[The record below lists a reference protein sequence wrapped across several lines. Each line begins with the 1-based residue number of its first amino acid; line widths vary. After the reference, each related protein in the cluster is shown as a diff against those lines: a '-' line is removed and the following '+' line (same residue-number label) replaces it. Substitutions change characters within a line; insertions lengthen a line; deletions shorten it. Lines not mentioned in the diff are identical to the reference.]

1 MPQILT
7 ELAIRAAKPPTKGT
21 TTLWDSAIRN
31 LGLRI
36 NHGGAKSFIVLIA
49 SGRRK
54 TIGRYPLISLAEART
69 EAKRI
74 LAEKTLGRDTPPSIT
89 VDDAL
94 VLFLADAEKRTKT
107 RTTRD
112 YTRLLRRHLAKLF
125 RSSLADVS
133 TRDVA
138 HIQDRLRDTPSEA
151 AHALVAIKLFFNW
164 CVRRGYVAINP
175 CARLTAAKS
184 APRDRVLNDAELR
197 LVYEQALTFPFPFGV
212 IVRLLILTGQRR
224 SEIGLLRWE
233 WIDEE
238 MVVFTKRIVRDKEDE
253 RASVSMLKTYHVF
266 NVEQIEGLPDH
277 IDDTDKMVI
286 EPIEA
291 AERFIAATKAD
302 IRLGGSKAC
311 YVPSHDFVALPPK
324 DAFKNATNFYAIAL
338 HELGHWA
345 GNEKRLNRD
354 LTNRFGTRAYAA
366 EELIA
371 ELNAAFLCAH
381 LGIEGELRH
390 AGYIEDWISL
400 LRDDK
405 RAIFTASSKA
415 SQAANHLRS
424 YSEKIEDHV

>member
-1 MPQILT
+1 MNAIYETVTNQIIAELEAGAIPWTQPWKNQRRGGVMPLNAATGRPYSGINIPILWHAVRVNGYPSHEWMT
-7 ELAIRAAKPPTKGT
+7 FKQAVEKKACIKKGSKGT
-21 TTLWDSAIRN
+21 
-31 LGLRI
+31 
-36 NHGGAKSFIVLIA
+36 
-49 SGRRK
+49 
-54 TIGRYPLISLAEART
+54 
-69 EAKRI
+69 
-74 LAEKTLGRDTPPSIT
+74 
-89 VDDAL
+89 
-94 VLFLADAEKRTKT
+94 
-107 RTTRD
+107 
-112 YTRLLRRHLAKLF
+112 
-125 RSSLADVS
+125 
-133 TRDVA
+133 
-138 HIQDRLRDTPSEA
+138 
-151 AHALVAIKLFFNW
+151 
-164 CVRRGYVAINP
+164 
-175 CARLTAAKS
+175 
-184 APRDRVLNDAELR
+184 
-197 LVYEQALTFPFPFGV
+197 
-212 IVRLLILTGQRR
+212 
-224 SEIGLLRWE
+224 
-233 WIDEE
+233 

-253 RASVSMLKTYHVF
+253 RASISMLKTYHVF